1 MNPTCLI
8 RGVKVAA
15 GFGDGVYLEVEDTA
29 VALGEAL
36 LLGND
41 PVQQLLVQGET
52 GDGRQQPAV
61 T

>member
-1 MNPTCLI
+1 M
-8 RGVKVAA
+8 
-15 GFGDGVYLEVEDTA
+15 EDAA